1 MRIESLKLI
10 GFRNYSNALVNF
22 AANTLVIG
30 SNDIG
35 KTNMIHALRILLDK
49 SLSELDIEPKEM
61 DFHIDKNGGQ
71 SNEIEIMITFCEV
84 NEDAIVSLLKG
95 HISDEGKTVIHYK
108 AIRDDLTF
116 EISIGQSADDLEVIN
131 SRYYLKHINM
141 KYIHSQRDLEKFIQ
155 REKKYLLKISNENLE
170 EKERLEDQRRVAII
184 SRMLSRVNRSVGQ
197 LNYVSEATKNVN
209 LELSKLAHHNVG
221 YSVHLGAGAI
231 QVNSFIDKLDLGA
244 NSNGGEVMLGGDGR
258 NNQILLALWKAKSI
272 QEHDIDNEV
281 VIYCVE
287 EPEAHLHPHQQ
298 RKLADYLYN
307 ELPGQSIITTHS
319 PQITSQYKPDSI
331 IRLLN
336 DDGATRAAS
345 QGCSDCIS
353 DAWDAMGYRM
363 SILPSESFFSS
374 AVLLVEGPSERM
386 FYTQIAKDFDIEL
399 DHLNISILSVDGVQF
414 EVYKKILDAMEI
426 PWVMRTDNDV
436 SKITVGGESYSN
448 FAGIN
453 RCYKIAGEELLE
465 HGRAGLCASDTVENG
480 LWNEASQKLNI
491 KGIFLS
497 KVDLESDL
505 ADELPDLVCEYSGRG
520 TDLSSAIKY
529 LQDKKAIRMR
539 EFLNLTQG
547 RRQRLNDGE
556 LIKPIL
562 KCRQFVTGV

>member
-1 MRIESLKLI
+1 MRIDSLKLV
-10 GFRNYSNALVNF
+10 GYRNYSNALINF
-22 AANTLVIG
+22 SANTLVIG

-49 SLSELDIEPKEM
+49 SLSELDIEPKEI
-61 DFHIDKNGGQ
+61 DFHINKDGDQ
-71 SNEIEIMITFCEV
+71 ANEIEIVITFCEV
-84 NEDAIVSLLKG
+84 TEDAIVSLLKG
-95 HISDEGKTVIHYK
+95 YISDEGRTVIHYK
-108 AIRDDLTF
+108 AVRDNLNF
-116 EISIGQSADDLEVIN
+116 EISIGQSVDDLELIN
-131 SRYYLKHINM
+131 GRYYLKYLNM

-170 EKERLEDQRRVAII
+170 EKERQEDKRRVAAI
-184 SRMLSRVNRSVGQ
+184 SRMLSRVNKNIGH
-197 LNYVSEATKNVN
+197 LNYVSDATKNVN

-221 YSVHLGAGAI
+221 YSVHLGAGSI

-272 QEHDIDNEV
+272 QEHDIENEV

-298 RKLADYLYN
+298 RKLADYLYT

-319 PQITSQYKPDSI
+319 PQITSQYKPNSI
-331 IRLLN
+331 IRLLS

-363 SILPSESFFSS
+363 SILPSEAFFSS
-374 AVLLVEGPSERM
+374 AVLLVEGPSERL
-386 FYTQIAKDFDIEL
+386 FYTQISKDFDIEL
-399 DHLNISILSVDGVQF
+399 DRLNISILSVDGVQF
-414 EVYKKILDAMEI
+414 EVYRKILDAMEI

-436 SKITVGGESYSN
+436 SKITAGGFLYSN

-453 RCYKIAGEELLE
+453 RCYKIAGEEVLA
-465 HGRAGLCASDTVENG
+465 HGKAGLCANDTVETG
-480 LWNEASQKLNI
+480 LWNEASQKLNV

-505 ADELPDLVCEYSGRG
+505 ADELPALVCEYSGSG
-520 TDLSSAIKY
+520 TDLSAAIKY

-539 EFLNLTQG
+539 EFLKFTQG
-547 RRQRLNDGE
+547 RREPLKDGE

-562 KCRQFVTGV
+562 KCRQIVTGV

>member
-22 AANTLVIG
+22 APNTLVIG

-35 KTNMIHALRILLDK
+35 KTNMTHALRILLDK

-61 DFHIDKNGGQ
+61 DFHIDKNGDQ
-71 SNEIEIMITFCEV
+71 VNEIEIIITFCDV
-84 NEDAIVSLLKG
+84 KEDAIVSLLKG
-95 HISDEGKTVIHYK
+95 YISDEGKTVISYK
-108 AIRDDLTF
+108 AIREDLTF
-116 EISIGQSADDLEVIN
+116 EISIGQSDDDLEVIN

-170 EKERLEDQRRVAII
+170 EKERQEDQRRIAVI
-184 SRMLSRVNRSVGQ
+184 SRMLGRVNRNVGQ

-298 RKLADYLYN
+298 RKLADYLYK

-363 SILPSESFFSS
+363 SILPAEAFFSN
-374 AVLLVEGPSERM
+374 AVLLVEGPSEKL

-399 DHLNISILSVDGVQF
+399 DYLNISILSVDGVQF
-414 EVYKKILDAMEI
+414 EVYVKILNAMEI
-426 PWVMRTDNDV
+426 PWAMRTDNDV
-436 SKITVGGESYSN
+436 AKITVGNVEHSN
-448 FAGIN
+448 FSGIN
-453 RCYKIAGEELLE
+453 RCYKLAGELVHP
-465 HGRAGLCASDTVENG
+465 HGVAGLSSQDTITNG
-480 LWNEASQKLNI
+480 LWNVASGKLNS

-497 KVDLESDL
+497 KVDLENDM
-505 ADELPDLVCEYSGRG
+505 AQELPLLICKYSNSGV
-520 TDLSSAIKY
+520 DINAAVKY
-529 LQDKKAIRMR
+529 LQAKKAVRMR
-539 EFLNLTQG
+539 EFLSFSVG
-547 RRQRLNDGE
+547 QRNILQNGE
-556 LIKPIL
+556 LIKPL
-562 KCRQFVTGV
+562 LYCKKLVTGV